1 MENLN
6 KDDVF
11 KFVDNEMKR
20 TGLELE
26 ELGLLTV
33 VKFRGGTDGLSFKEL
48 CSVSKETP
56 EQLKAILS
64 DMQEKGYV
72 SFNGDTI
79 QILKEV

>member
-1 MENLN
+1 MKKVN
-6 KDDVF
+6 KEDVF
-11 KFVDNEMKR
+11 NFVDSEMKR

-33 VKFRGGTDGLSFKEL
+33 VKFKGGTDGLSFEDL

-56 EQLKAILS
+56 EQLKDILS
-64 DMQEKGYV
+64 GMQEKGYV
-72 SFNGDTI
+72 SFRGDTI